1 MRRRKEKGI
10 GDTGAQVSGLFACGL
25 LFLFSRAV
33 LPELLLTARE
43 TSAGGKGGIPD
54 GFAGALLFASLLL
67 AALESARLT
76 LVARARALSEG
87 KRVRGPRLG
96 DERRIGLAV
105 LRERVFRAF
114 ASGRDSGAT
123 VGESFSMLEDA
134 AAGTEL
140 MQGAAAARERL
151 LKGNTFLEAVEGT
164 GLLSANAEALLRAGA
179 DHRRLEDALR
189 SERQALLER
198 AERAG
203 MLIVPAACWGLIAA
217 AFLLL
222 MLRAVR
228 T

>member
-1 MRRRKEKGI
+1 MRRRRDKGI
-10 GDTGAQVSGLFACGL
+10 GDAGTQASGLFACGL

-33 LPELLLTARE
+33 LPELLLTARD
-43 TSAGGKGGIPD
+43 TSAGGGEGIPD
-54 GFAGALLFASLLL
+54 GLAGALLFAAVLL
-67 AALESARLT
+67 AALESVRLV
-76 LVARARALSEG
+76 LVLRARALSEG
-87 KRVRGPRLG
+87 KRIRGPRLR
-96 DERRIGLAV
+96 DEKRIGLAA

-114 ASGRDSGAT
+114 ASGRDDGAT
-123 VGESFSMLEDA
+123 VGESFSMLQDA

-164 GLLSANAEALLRAGA
+164 GLLSENAEALLRAGA
-179 DHRRLEDALR
+179 DHRRLEESLR

-217 AFLLL
+217 SLLLL

-228 T
+228 A